1 MSSRRCMVKGA
12 LSFVLGK
19 AVQCSGAGLQLCR
32 PPVYYEPYQWGWFGF
47 LPVGLLQGSA
57 AVGQHQQHWGLGCA
71 QCHGECTCASLGESF
86 WTSFQG
92 LGFGGILCAA
102 GQAGAWLC
110 ENILHATAN
119 THLRAVD
126 GCCLGGRAFGQ
137 HVGTGGFLLLS
148 Q

>member
-1 MSSRRCMVKGA
+1 MSSGRRC
-12 LSFVLGK
+12 S
-19 AVQCSGAGLQLCR
+19 AVGQVCSSADPRCTMSRISGAGLGSF
-32 PPVYYEPYQWGWFGF
+32 PWGCCQAA
-47 LPVGLLQGSA
+47 LGSTG
-57 AVGQHQQHWGLGCA
+57 VGQHQQHWGLGCA

-92 LGFGGILCAA
+92 LGFGGILRAA
-102 GQAGAWLC
+102 GQAGAWLS
-110 ENILHATAN
+110 ENILRATAN